1 MKIALLGYGI
11 VGGGVYRIIEKR
23 TDMKIKYVLDLR
35 EFPELGERLVHDFDT
50 ILNDPEVDTVAE
62 AMGGMHPAYEF
73 AIACLKAG
81 KNYVTA
87 NKHLVSHYY
96 TELTQAAKQSGV
108 CLRCTAAVGGGIP
121 WLINLERARRIDGIT
136 SLQGIMNGTTNYI
149 LDTML
154 HGSVSFADALAQAQ
168 ELGYAE
174 ANPAA
179 DVDGL
184 DIQRKLI
191 ISANVAYDCLLTES
205 DVPTFGIR
213 NITDGDIRTFTE
225 AGYVCKLVAAALPTA
240 NGVSAWIEPTLLPA
254 RTMMAAVPANFNL
267 ISFFGENAGEQSFY
281 GQGAGRFPTAYN
293 LVQDCID
300 ILGGA
305 KGFYGSLGGRV
316 EQGSHAHPYYVRTSA
331 KSDWLDSITDHTL
344 GDGIVTVPVS
354 NLQMHDF
361 MSSIS
366 GADPDGF
373 MAGIR

>member
-11 VGGGVYRIIEKR
+11 
-23 TDMKIKYVLDLR
+23 
-35 EFPELGERLVHDFDT
+35 
-50 ILNDPEVDTVAE
+50 
-62 AMGGMHPAYEF
+62 
-73 AIACLKAG
+73 
-81 KNYVTA
+81 
-87 NKHLVSHYY
+87 
-96 TELTQAAKQSGV
+96 
-108 CLRCTAAVGGGIP
+108 VGGGIP
-121 WLINLERARRIDGIT
+121 WLINLERARRIDGIS

-240 NGVSAWIEPTLLPA
+240 NGVAAWIEPTLLPA

-267 ISFFGENAGEQSFY
+267 ISFVGENAGEQSFY

-316 EQGSHAHPYYVRTSA
+316 EQGSHAHPYYVRTIA

-366 GADPDGF
+366 RADPDAF